1 MDIDKMVNHK
11 IAKLSGIIKR
21 QIYQIISG
29 EGLDITPEQWVI
41 LVYLWENDGQ
51 TIGDLVT
58 QSQKDFAN
66 VTRIVEKLSKN
77 GYIIKRKNHKD
88 GRSVLLY
95 CTDKVKTIMPHINKC
110 QMLSLNISLEG
121 LSQEEQDSYLH
132 ILDKIEKNWI
142 NYLDPTK

>member
-1 MDIDKMVNHK
+1 MVNHK

-21 QIYQIISG
+21 QIYQIISE

-51 TIGDLVT
+51 TIGGLVT

-77 GYIIKRKNHKD
+77 GYIIKRKIIKMD
-88 GRSVLLY
+88 GVFFYTAPIRSKQL
-95 CTDKVKTIMPHINKC
+95 CRI
-110 QMLSLNISLEG
+110 
-121 LSQEEQDSYLH
+121 
-132 ILDKIEKNWI
+132 
-142 NYLDPTK
+142 

>member
-1 MDIDKMVNHK
+1 MDIDKMLNHK

-21 QIYQIISG
+21 QIYQIISE

-77 GYIIKRKNHKD
+77 GYIIKRLCRSQRKCPRPVLRGGCRCGSGTHKAPQA
-88 GRSVLLY
+88 SA
-95 CTDKVKTIMPHINKC
+95 
-110 QMLSLNISLEG
+110 
-121 LSQEEQDSYLH
+121 
-132 ILDKIEKNWI
+132 
-142 NYLDPTK
+142 